1 MLTENNLHNYQIKG
15 RKAILTCENCGT
27 QFERYL
33 CYIKPGITHF
43 FCSRACAKKHLSEKM
58 AKMNKE
64 LNPTR
69 MSSFEARL
77 AVRKGHLKN
86 NTGEEHSYP
95 KLFGTHE
102 HRVLAEKILG
112 RPLKKGEI
120 VHHKDG
126 NIRNNSLDNLEV
138 ISSQSEHFSLHLKG
152 NKYARKK

>member
-15 RKAILTCENCGT
+15 RKAILTCENC
-27 QFERYL
+27 
-33 CYIKPGITHF
+33 
-43 FCSRACAKKHLSEKM
+43 
-58 AKMNKE
+58 
-64 LNPTR
+64 
-69 MSSFEARL
+69 
-77 AVRKGHLKN
+77 
-86 NTGEEHSYP
+86 
-95 KLFGTHE
+95 GTHE